1 MNSDTNNPLL
11 PTLTSDLLTRSGM
24 HTDNLFSTMW
34 KRLHFDTLLSQAGF
48 KKRTGTPVAEVVYLL
63 LLWVWL
69 KANSISMF
77 SRESLLSFSAAKKDA
92 LYDFLNREDV
102 NWRQL
107 QLLTAKK
114 VIHATDNSKLRA
126 FVVDDSVKIR
136 TGRKMPGVSSHF
148 DHLNGRCVM
157 GQQVL
162 TLGIA
167 TEAQFMPL
175 DSELFISQSKV
186 QPLKNDF
193 KDGRSIVAKRY
204 RDGLE
209 NTKPQMVAQMVRRAL
224 RAGIDAQYFLS
235 DSWFA
240 TKPIL
245 KFTEEESLIGVV
257 RMKKNKMKYR
267 LTVDG
272 AYQMLN
278 SAELY
283 KHHVKGQWQKGR
295 GLPYQFKSIEVELNL
310 AQTKDDDDRWIK
322 VKLLFSRGLDEEK
335 QQPGKHDWAVFL
347 STDSQMDDE
356 KILEV
361 YALRW
366 GIEVYF
372 KEAKQNLGLLKE
384 QSTHYSTYIASIHLT
399 AIRFCILLFAK
410 HEENAQTISD
420 VRNDLA
426 KNLCSLDFASQLW
439 ILFRAIIAGTFDE
452 LKAVY
457 GEILGD
463 ILRQIDCK
471 VKQFFEQ
478 VMQMDSFTL
487 RLEAMP
493 DRGYP

>member
-1 MNSDTNNPLL
+1 MNSDTKNPLL
-11 PTLTSDLLTRSGM
+11 PTLTSDLLTRSGI
-24 HTDNLFSTMW
+24 HTDNLFSTIW

-69 KANSISMF
+69 KANSIAMF
-77 SRESLLSFSAAKKDA
+77 SRESLLSFSAARKDA

-114 VIHATDNSKLRA
+114 VIHATDNGKLRA

-167 TEAQFMPL
+167 TEAQFVPL

-186 QPLKNDF
+186 QSLKNEF

-204 RDGLE
+204 RDALE

-267 LTVDG
+267 LATNG
-272 AYQMLN
+272 SYQMLN
-278 SAELY
+278 ADELY
-283 KHHVKGQWQKGR
+283 KQHVKGQWQKGR

-310 AQTKDDDDRWIK
+310 AQTKDDDDHFIK
-322 VKLLFSRGLDEEK
+322 VKLLFSRGIDEEK

-384 QSTHYSTYIASIHLT
+384 QSTHYGAYIASIHLT
-399 AIRFCILLFAK
+399 AIRFCLLLFAK
-410 HEENAQTISD
+410 HEENAQTLSD

-426 KNLCSLDFASQLW
+426 KNLCSLDFACQLW

-478 VMQMDSFTL
+478 IMQMDSFTL